1 MTNPTADQIRA
12 YLTATGWTIS
22 DSGPAG
28 TLWVL
33 DRPSHVRHGYRLGVP
48 DDLDSYYSAEYLIER
63 IAEVEK
69 RIPADVRNGI
79 LDVDNP
85 IHAQVRAA
93 VISSMCERAAAIVH
107 RQVADGS
114 DDGFPGVWNADLA
127 YAMSQQGAMLA
138 DVLEKTAA
146 VIKAA
151 AELDPSAP
159 WHLWWTAARNAAAAI
174 VQAEPSKPDNLEEI
188 KRRLDAMRETKENE
202 Q

>member
-1 MTNPTADQIRA
+1 MTEPTADQIRA
-12 YLTATGWTIS
+12 YLTATGWTIG
-22 DSGPAG
+22 DSGRAAA
-28 TLWVL
+28 LWV
-33 DRPSHVRHGYRLGVP
+33 RYGARVRLVHQPNDY
-48 DDLDSYYSAEYLIER
+48 DLDKVVFDIA
-63 IAEVEK
+63 IAED
-69 RIPADVRNGI
+69 RHPADVHGDI

-85 IHAQVRAA
+85 IHARVRAA

-107 RQVADGS
+107 RQVAEGS

-127 YAMSQQGAMLA
+127 YAMSQQGTMLA

-159 WHLWWTAARNAAAAI
+159 WHLWWTAAGNAAAAI
-174 VQAEPSKPDNLEEI
+174 VQAEPSKPDDLEEI

>member
-1 MTNPTADQIRA
+1 MTDPTADQIRR
-12 YLTATGWTIS
+12 YLAVTGWDIDAQGAAATRWIRGGSSIRMAHEPSELGLSDVVFQIS
-22 DSGPAG
+22 LAEN
-28 TLWVL
+28 
-33 DRPSHVRHGYRLGVP
+33 RH
-48 DDLDSYYSAEYLIER
+48 
-63 IAEVEK
+63 
-69 RIPADVRNGI
+69 PADVRDDI

-85 IHAQVRAA
+85 IHARVRAA
-93 VISSMCERAAAIVH
+93 VISSMCERAAAIV
-107 RQVADGS
+107 RCQVAEGS

-159 WHLWWTAARNAAAAI
+159 WHLWWTAAGNAAAAI
-174 VQAEPSKPDNLEEI
+174 VQAEPSKPDDLEEI